1 MRWTFLLAMA
11 AAAACSVVTASA
23 EPRSVV
29 DPANLRSGPGLAWPI
44 IGVVPAY
51 TSVEIL
57 TCAQG
62 NTTGWCKVQ
71 YGDAAGYIAA
81 SVLAPEGASGVMVA
95 PLATRYSVHIYSAP
109 SRGAAV
115 LGVIPPETTV
125 DSSGCAKRAFRD
137 WCRVSYNDVSGY
149 VRRSLLKRFNAVLG
163 TPSLF

>member
-1 MRWTFLLAMA
+1 M
-11 AAAACSVVTASA
+11 
-23 EPRSVV
+23 
-29 DPANLRSGPGLAWPI
+29 
-44 IGVVPAY
+44 PAY
-51 TSVEIL
+51 ASVDIL
-57 TCAQG
+57 TCLQG

-71 YGDAAGYIAA
+71 YGDTAGYIAA
-81 SVLAPEGASGVMVA
+81 AVLAPQGSSGVMVA

-149 VRRSLLKRFNAVLG
+149 VRRSLLKRSNAVLG

>member
-1 MRWTFLLAMA
+1 MRWRFLLAIGV
-11 AAAACSVVTASA
+11 AAACSGVNASA

-62 NTTGWCKVQ
+62 DTTGWCKVR

-81 SVLAPEGASGVMVA
+81 SVLAPVGPGGVMVA
-95 PLATRYSVHIYSAP
+95 PLATSYSVRIYSAP

-115 LGVIPPETTV
+115 LGVIPPEIV
-125 DSSGCAKRAFRD
+125 IDSSGCKQRAFRD
-137 WCRVSYNDVSGY
+137 WCRVTYNDVSGY
-149 VRRSLLKRFNAVLG
+149 VRRSLLKRSNAVLG
-163 TPSLF
+163 ND

>member
-1 MRWTFLLAMA
+1 MRWTFLLAIGA
-11 AAAACSVVTASA
+11 AVACSSINASA
-23 EPRSVV
+23 EPRSIV

-51 TSVEIL
+51 ASVEIL

-62 NTTGWCKVQ
+62 DTMGWCKVKF
-71 YGDAAGYIAA
+71 DDSVGYIAA
-81 SVLAPEGASGVMVA
+81 SVLAPQGSSGVMVA

-115 LGVIPPETTV
+115 LGVIPPETVV

-137 WCRVSYNDVSGY
+137 WCRVTYNNVSGY
-149 VRRSLLKRFNAVLG
+149 VRRSLLKRVNAVLG
-163 TPSLF
+163 ND

>member
-1 MRWTFLLAMA
+1 MGRELCVGRFSWRSGRRWPALA
-11 AAAACSVVTASA
+11 VNASA

-44 IGVVPAY
+44 IGVVPAN

-62 NTTGWCKVQ
+62 NTTAWCKVKF
-71 YGDAAGYIAA
+71 GDSAGYIAA
-81 SVLAPEGASGVMVA
+81 AVLAPHGSSGVMVA

-115 LGVIPPETTV
+115 LGVIPPETVV
-125 DSSGCAKRAFRD
+125 DFLGMQAEGLQRLVPRD
-137 WCRVSYNDVSGY
+137 
-149 VRRSLLKRFNAVLG
+149 L
-163 TPSLF
+163 